1 MNRSQDFRSGGAEPG
16 KWISWQDLRERKV
29 VFLPAAEHCRYLS
42 SRRTQMNSL
51 NVKSSEASQLRRGKY
66 ELVRQF
72 GIPENLL
79 PRLRLGHRRCGRANC
94 RCADGV
100 GHPQWSLSL
109 SHRSGRRIEHVPVEW
124 AEEVEQVF
132 LDTQAFLDAMQEVM
146 AINLELFT
154 MARRQ
159 HRSRR
164 TSAATKRPSSEKSG
178 KK

>member
-1 MNRSQDFRSGGAEPG
+1 MQDLRSTGAEAG
-16 KWISWQDLRERKV
+16 KWISWRDLQERKV

-51 NVKSSEASQLRRGKY
+51 NVKSPGASRLRRRKY

-109 SHRSGRRIEHVPVEW
+109 SHRSGRRVEHVPVEW
-124 AEEVEQVF
+124 AEQGEQVF
-132 LDTQAFLDAMQEVM
+132 LETQAFLDAMQEVM
-146 AINLELFT
+146 AINLELFA
-154 MARRQ
+154 MARGQ

-164 TSAATKRPSSEKSG
+164 TSAATKRPSSVKSR
-178 KK
+178 KR